1 MRLHLVRHP
10 QPLVDKSTCYG
21 RSDIAVAP
29 EMLAQSAAQLLPQLR
44 ALPHDWPLVSSPLQR
59 CAKLAHS
66 LAQAMHRPAP
76 QVDPRL
82 QEMDFGQWELRPWDD
97 IPWAEVEAWNADL
110 AHYAPGG
117 GETLTEVAGRMWQ
130 AFDDLLAIS
139 AEGVIVICHAGSI
152 RMLHACAAWRAGQG
166 AFASP
171 EAADF
176 REIALNAAAHRT
188 EIPYARPLVLELDVS
203 PSPAR

>member
-1 MRLHLVRHP
+1 MLLSLIRHP

-29 EMLAQSAAQLLPQLR
+29 EMLAQSVAQLLPQLQ
-44 ALPHDWPLVSSPLQR
+44 ALPPEWPLVSSPLQR
-59 CAKLAHS
+59 CAQLAQS

-76 QVDPRL
+76 DVDPRL
-82 QEMDFGQWELRPWDD
+82 QEMDFGKWELRPWDD

-110 AHYAPGG
+110 ALYAPGG
-117 GETLTEVAGRMWQ
+117 GETLTAVASRMWQ
-130 AFDDLLAIS
+130 AFDDLLATP

-166 AFASP
+166 AAVCP
-171 EAADF
+171 DVADF
-176 REIALNAAAHRT
+176 RDIALRAAAHRA
-188 EIPYARPLVLELDVS
+188 EIPYARLLALHVS
-203 PSPAR
+203 ASPTR

>member
-66 LAQAMHRPAP
+66 LAQAMHRPVP

-130 AFDDLLAIS
+130 AFDDLLATS

-166 AFASP
+166 ASASP

-188 EIPYARPLVLELDVS
+188 EIPYARPLVLDVS

>member
-66 LAQAMHRPAP
+66 LAQTMHRPAP

-166 AFASP
+166 ASASP

-188 EIPYARPLVLELDVS
+188 EIPYARPLVLDVS

>member
-130 AFDDLLAIS
+130 AFDELLATS

-166 AFASP
+166 ESASP

-188 EIPYARPLVLELDVS
+188 EIPYARPLVLDVS
-203 PSPAR
+203 SSPAR

>member
-66 LAQAMHRPAP
+66 LAQAMHRPVP
-76 QVDPRL
+76 LVDPRL

-130 AFDDLLAIS
+130 AFDDLLATS

-166 AFASP
+166 ASASP

-188 EIPYARPLVLELDVS
+188 EIPYARPLVLDVS

>member
-66 LAQAMHRPAP
+66 LAQAMHRPVP
-76 QVDPRL
+76 LVDPRL

-166 AFASP
+166 ASASP

-188 EIPYARPLVLELDVS
+188 EIPYARPLVLDVS

>member
-130 AFDDLLAIS
+130 AFDDLLATS

-166 AFASP
+166 ESASP

-188 EIPYARPLVLELDVS
+188 EIPYARPLVLDVS

>member
-166 AFASP
+166 ESASP

-188 EIPYARPLVLELDVS
+188 EIPYARPLVLDVS